1 MKMFAAFNEILYAIT
16 ALFSLTNI
24 FLACGEKV
32 SVVELTT
39 LWTLSNQNGSITKTG
54 LKIPISVYSA
64 LSSEYGDVLQSK
76 NDVNLRWIAYDNWTF
91 TKHFNVEE
99 EDFANV
105 NAINL
110 TIYGIDTVSTIRLN
124 GVHIGKT
131 DNMFMRY
138 NFDVLRLLKQ
148 ENILEIEIQSP
159 IWRAKALVSEQAP
172 WTKTPPECPSKAFR
186 GECHRNMLRKMQMSF
201 GSDVGPAVPSMGIWK
216 TIALEYYEV
225 AILRVV
231 DIAVVP
237 NTTHWIMDVHAFFD
251 TNLSYDFF
259 GNITLFAPDLL
270 DENPHEV
277 GLKTIS
283 YQAAKV
289 TFEVPVPKE
298 SVKLWWPNGYGDPNL
313 YPIFVSANCW
323 AKTEKPQLM
332 AKTIS
337 EKLVYIGFRTV
348 GLVEDPEE
356 GQGRTFY
363 FKVNDVPI
371 FIKGATYLPVDI
383 LPEKYDD
390 AEAVEYILRSAHE
403 ANMNMI
409 RVWGGGLYE
418 SKTFYDTADKLGLL
432 VWQDMTFTNSTY
444 PASNL
449 FLDSI
454 RVEASQNAKFLASH
468 PSLILIVTND
478 EIELFLVTHKNDFG
492 SALEYERLENEYK
505 QLFMGTIKPE
515 LNVISR
521 NSFDPRPGP
530 MISTPSKGIEENKK
544 DLPLDLQSINYGDVH
559 FWEEDI
565 DGCDPDIYPRARFV
579 SEYGFQSMPAITS
592 WNLTMTT
599 NDTIADLIKHRQ
611 HDPLGM
617 TPMLQLI
624 ERHIPFRASSWEQ
637 DINDLVYFSQLTQA
651 MAVKTGTDLFRS
663 QSVNRRTMGALYW
676 HLNDVWVAPTWSSID
691 YYGNF
696 KLLYYWSKEFF
707 APLYI
712 VALNDA
718 NNESINIT
726 LIREEYTE
734 YSDARKYVETINFY
748 YWDKLISRKST
759 TRDEVLETNSAQT
772 RSVPLDEIISSPF
785 TVNNCFLEFTLS
797 NTNGDVLASTFFLPT
812 NMKNIVGITD
822 PEITVEISWRY
833 CNEDALSL
841 KRQIAY
847 SLLVRIKSPAL
858 YVFIQIVHPQIK
870 RYKLSHNGFIQAD
883 PVRIVH
889 LEYEHPSECMSISNE
904 NIKVQT
910 MNQYLLADA
919 AKKAQNATSAR
930 RRRRRKLDL

>member
-1 MKMFAAFNEILYAIT
+1 MKMFPAFNVILYSIT

-24 FLACGEKV
+24 FLACGDKV

-39 LWTLSNQNGSITKTG
+39 LWTLSNQNGSITKSG

-64 LSSEYGDVLQSK
+64 LSSTYGDVLQSK

-105 NAINL
+105 NVINL

-124 GVHIGKT
+124 GISIGKT
-131 DNMFMRY
+131 DNMFIRY
-138 NFDVLRLLKQ
+138 NFDVLHLLKQ
-148 ENILEIEIQSP
+148 ENVLEIEIKSP
-159 IWRAKALVSEQAP
+159 IWAAKTLANDRGSWFKA
-172 WTKTPPECPSKAFR
+172 PPECPPESFR
-186 GECHRNMLRKMQMSF
+186 GECHRNLLRKMQMSF
-201 GSDVGPAVPSMGIWK
+201 GSDVGPAIPSMGIWK
-216 TIALEYYEV
+216 TITLEYYEV

-231 DIAVVP
+231 DIAVEP

-251 TNLSYDFF
+251 TGLSYDFF

-270 DENPHEV
+270 EENPYVV

-283 YQAAKV
+283 YQSPRV
-289 TFEVPVPKE
+289 TFQVPVPKN
-298 SVKLWWPNGYGDPNL
+298 SVKLWWPNGYGEPNL
-313 YPIFVSANCW
+313 YPIFVSAICW
-323 AKTEKPQLM
+323 ANMDKPLLR
-332 AKTIS
+332 AKTVS

-348 GLVEDPEE
+348 ELVEDLEE
-356 GQGRTFY
+356 GQSRTFY

-371 FIKGATYLPVDI
+371 FIKGAAYLPADI

-390 AEAVEYILRSAHE
+390 VENVEHTLRSAQM

-418 SKTFYDTADKLGLL
+418 SKTFYDTADKLGLM
-432 VWQDMTFTNSTY
+432 VWQDMAFTNATY
-444 PASNL
+444 PVTNL

-454 RVEASQNAKFLASH
+454 RVETSQNAKFLASH
-468 PSLILIVTND
+468 PSLVLIVTNN
-478 EIELFLVTHKNDFG
+478 EIELYLVSHKNDFG
-492 SALEYERLENEYK
+492 SEQEYERLENEYK
-505 QLFMGTIKPE
+505 QLFIGTVKPE

-559 FWEEDI
+559 FRKKDI

-592 WNLTMTT
+592 WNMTMTT
-599 NDTIADLIKHRQ
+599 NDIIVDLIKHRQ
-611 HDPLGM
+611 HSPHGM
-617 TPMLQLI
+617 TPMLHLI
-624 ERHIPFRASSWEQ
+624 ERHIPFHASSWEQ
-637 DINDLVYFSQLTQA
+637 DINALVYFSQITQA
-651 MAVKTGTDLFRS
+651 IAVKTGTDLFRS
-663 QSVNRRTMGALYW
+663 QSVDHRTMGAIYW

-691 YYGNF
+691 YYGNY

-707 APLYI
+707 APIYI

-718 NNESINIT
+718 SNKSINIT
-726 LIREEYTE
+726 LIREEYTG
-734 YSDARKYVETINFY
+734 YSDARKYVESINLY
-748 YWDKLISRKST
+748 YWDKLISRKSF
-759 TRDEVLETNSAQT
+759 TRNEVLETNSAQT

-797 NTNGDVLASTFFLPT
+797 NTNDEVVASTFFLPT
-812 NMKNIVGITD
+812 NLKNIEGITD
-822 PEITVEISWRY
+822 PEITAEISWRY

-847 SLLVRIKSPAL
+847 SLLVRVKSPAL

-883 PVRIVH
+883 PVKIVH
-889 LEYEHPSECMSISNE
+889 LEYEHSSECMTISNE

-919 AKKAQNATSAR
+919 EKKAQNATSSR